1 MNKGKQL
8 YYLMMGFGFI
18 SFITLAGGNILL
30 GIATL
35 FFLIYMYKHR
45 DRVAVAPELKQLGYV
60 IGFFLLTMLLSAL
73 CSGDLAKGLKNWADL
88 WIWRMMPFVIM
99 VLALNEEGKAK
110 HVMTAALLGI
120 AVGFGCIIYQGMH
133 GNLRAPGFFG
143 NPMTF
148 GGYLCVYLPLILVC
162 FLDKSVLV
170 KHRAVAGVLF
180 LLGFAALI
188 INGTRGAWVALAPV
202 FIVLMGYY
210 SLQNKKLLAICLAF
224 LVVAGGVLSTSKNF
238 TYKLNTTIKRTD
250 ASTRER
256 YAIWEGAFNMFKEH
270 PILGVGLGQY
280 KDNYQ
285 KKYILKK
292 ARNRKLTHAHNN
304 VMQMLAENG
313 IVGCVGFLTLVLY
326 IFGSNCLDFIKR
338 RCPYALIIA
347 ASTFALFVQGLT
359 EYNFGNS
366 AVMKSYWL
374 LLGCMLVLKLWAKK
388 SPASKV
394 GKVEA
399 LRKE

>member
-1 MNKGKQL
+1 MNYNKIL
-8 YYLMMGFGFI
+8 YYLMMGFGFV

-30 GIATL
+30 GIATS

-45 DRVAVAPELKQLGYV
+45 DNVALAPELKQLGYV
-60 IGFFLLTMLLSAL
+60 IGFFMLTMLLSAL
-73 CSGDLAKGLKNWADL
+73 FSGDLVKGLKNWADL

-99 VLALNEEGKAK
+99 VLALNEEDKAK
-110 HVMTAALLGI
+110 DVMTAAPLGI
-120 AVGFGCIIYQGMH
+120 AVVFACIIYQGMH

-148 GGYLCVYLPLILVC
+148 GGYLCVYMPLILVC

-170 KHRAVAGVLF
+170 KHKAVAGVLF

-188 INGTRGAWVALAPV
+188 INGTRGAWVGLAPV
-202 FIVLMGYY
+202 FIILMGYY
-210 SLQNKKLLAICLAF
+210 GLQNKKLLAICFVF
-224 LVVAGGVLSTSKNF
+224 LVVAGGLLSTSKNF

-256 YAIWEGAFNMFKEH
+256 YAIWEGAFNMFKDH
-270 PILGVGLGQY
+270 PLLGVGLGQY
-280 KDNYQ
+280 KDSYQ

-292 ARNRKLTHAHNN
+292 ATNKKLTHAHNN
-304 VMQMLAENG
+304 LMQMLAENG
-313 IVGCVGFLTLVLY
+313 IVGCVGFLSLVFY
-326 IFGSNCLDFIKR
+326 IIGRNCLDFLKR
-338 RCPYALIIA
+338 RCPYSLVIT

-374 LLGCMLVLKLWAKK
+374 LLGCMLVLKLWAKNT
-388 SPASKV
+388 PASKV
-394 GKVEA
+394 DKVKA

>member
-1 MNKGKQL
+1 MENGKFL

-30 GIATL
+30 GLATL
-35 FFLIYMYKHR
+35 FFFIYMYKNR
-45 DRVAVAPELKQLGYV
+45 EAIVIVPEVKQLGYV
-60 IGFFLLTMLLSAL
+60 VGFFLLTMLLSAL
-73 CSGDLAKGLKNWADL
+73 FSGDLGKGLKNWADL
-88 WIWRMMPFVIM
+88 WIWRMMPCVII
-99 VLALNEEGKAK
+99 VLALNEYAKAK
-110 HVMTAALLGI
+110 RVMLAALLGI
-120 AVGFGCIIYQGMH
+120 AVGFGCILWQGMH

-162 FLDKSVLV
+162 FLDNSIFV
-170 KHRAVAGVLF
+170 KNRVVAGLLF

-202 FIVLMGYY
+202 FIVLMLYY
-210 SLQNKKLLAICLAF
+210 GLQNKKLLAVCLVF

-238 TYKLNTTIKRTD
+238 TYKLNSTIKRTD
-250 ASTRER
+250 SSTRER
-256 YAIWEGAFNMFKEH
+256 YAIWEGAYNMFKDH
-270 PILGVGLGQY
+270 PVLGVGLGQY

-292 ARNRKLTHAHNN
+292 ARERKLTHAHNN

-313 IVGCVGFLTLVLY
+313 IVGCVGFLSLVFY
-326 IFGSNCLDFIKR
+326 IIGRNCLDFLKR
-338 RCPYALIIA
+338 RCPYSLIIA
-347 ASTFALFVQGLT
+347 SSTFALFVQGLT

-374 LLGCMLVLKLWAKK
+374 LLGCMLVLKLWAKHSLVNK
-388 SPASKV
+388 AD
-394 GKVEA
+394 KVEA

>member
-1 MNKGKQL
+1 MNYNKIL
-8 YYLMMGFGFI
+8 YYLMMGFGFV

-30 GIATL
+30 GIATS

-45 DRVAVAPELKQLGYV
+45 DNVALAPELKQLGYV
-60 IGFFLLTMLLSAL
+60 IGFFMLTMLLSAL
-73 CSGDLAKGLKNWADL
+73 FSGDLVKGLKNWADL

-99 VLALNEEGKAK
+99 VLALNEEDKAK
-110 HVMTAALLGI
+110 DVMTAAPLGI
-120 AVGFGCIIYQGMH
+120 AVVFACIIYQGMH

-148 GGYLCVYLPLILVC
+148 GGYLCVYMPLILVC

-170 KHRAVAGVLF
+170 KHKAVAGVLF

-188 INGTRGAWVALAPV
+188 INGTRGAWVGLAPV
-202 FIVLMGYY
+202 FIILMGYY
-210 SLQNKKLLAICLAF
+210 GLQNKKLLAICFVF
-224 LVVAGGVLSTSKNF
+224 LVVAGGLLSTSKNF

-256 YAIWEGAFNMFKEH
+256 YAIWEGAFNMFKDH
-270 PILGVGLGQY
+270 PLLGVGLGQY
-280 KDNYQ
+280 KDSYQ

-292 ARNRKLTHAHNN
+292 ATNKKLTHAHNN
-304 VMQMLAENG
+304 LMQMLAENG
-313 IVGCVGFLTLVLY
+313 IVGCVGFLSLVFY
-326 IFGSNCLDFIKR
+326 IIGRNCLDFLKR
-338 RCPYALIIA
+338 RCPYSLVIT

-374 LLGCMLVLKLWAKK
+374 LLGCMLVLKLWAKNT
-388 SPASKV
+388 PASKV
-394 GKVEA
+394 DKVKA
-399 LRKE
+399 LPKE

>member
-1 MNKGKQL
+1 
-8 YYLMMGFGFI
+8 MMGFGFV

-30 GIATL
+30 GIATS

-45 DRVAVAPELKQLGYV
+45 DNVALAPELKQLGYV
-60 IGFFLLTMLLSAL
+60 IGFFMLTMLLSAL
-73 CSGDLAKGLKNWADL
+73 FSGDLVKGLKNWADL

-99 VLALNEEGKAK
+99 VLALNEEDKAK
-110 HVMTAALLGI
+110 DVMTAAPLGI
-120 AVGFGCIIYQGMH
+120 AVVFACIIYQGMH

-148 GGYLCVYLPLILVC
+148 GGYLCVYMPLILVC

-170 KHRAVAGVLF
+170 KHKAVAGVLF

-188 INGTRGAWVALAPV
+188 INGTRGAWVGLAPV
-202 FIVLMGYY
+202 FIILMGYY
-210 SLQNKKLLAICLAF
+210 GLQNKKLLAICFVF
-224 LVVAGGVLSTSKNF
+224 LVVAGGLLSTSKNF

-256 YAIWEGAFNMFKEH
+256 YAIWEGAFNMFKDH
-270 PILGVGLGQY
+270 PLLGVGLGQY
-280 KDNYQ
+280 KDSYQ

-292 ARNRKLTHAHNN
+292 ATNKKLTHAHNN
-304 VMQMLAENG
+304 LMQMLAENG
-313 IVGCVGFLTLVLY
+313 IVGCVGFLSLVFY
-326 IFGSNCLDFIKR
+326 IIGRNCLDFLKR
-338 RCPYALIIA
+338 RCPYSLVIT

-374 LLGCMLVLKLWAKK
+374 LLGCMLVLKLWAKNT
-388 SPASKV
+388 PASKV
-394 GKVEA
+394 DKVKA
-399 LRKE
+399 LPKE

>member
-1 MNKGKQL
+1 MNYNKTL
-8 YYLMMGFGFI
+8 YSLMLGFGFI

-35 FFLIYMYKHR
+35 FFLIYMYKQK
-45 DRVAVAPELKQLGYV
+45 DSVAVAPELKQLGYV

-99 VLALNEEGKAK
+99 VLALNEEDKAK
-110 HVMTAALLGI
+110 NVMTAALLGI

-148 GGYLCVYLPLILVC
+148 GGYLCVYLPLILVY

-224 LVVAGGVLSTSKNF
+224 LVIAGGVLSTSKNF

-256 YAIWEGAFNMFKEH
+256 YAIWEGAFNMFKDH

-285 KKYILKK
+285 NKYILKK
-292 ARNRKLTHAHNN
+292 ARHRKLTHAHNN

-326 IFGSNCLDFIKR
+326 ILGSNCRDFIKR

-347 ASTFALFVQGLT
+347 SSTFALFVQGLT

-374 LLGCMLVLKLWAKK
+374 LLGCMLVLKLWAKNT
-388 SPASKV
+388 PASKV
-394 GKVEA
+394 DKVKA
-399 LRKE
+399 LPKE

>member
-1 MNKGKQL
+1 MDNGKFL

-30 GIATL
+30 GLATL
-35 FFLIYMYKHR
+35 FCFIYMYKNR
-45 DRVAVAPELKQLGYV
+45 EAVVIAPEVKQLGYV
-60 IGFFLLTMLLSAL
+60 VGFFLLTMLLSAL
-73 CSGDLAKGLKNWADL
+73 FSGDLGKGLKNWADL
-88 WIWRMMPFVIM
+88 WIWRMMPCVIV
-99 VLALNEEGKAK
+99 VLALNEYKKAK
-110 HVMTAALLGI
+110 RVMLAALLGI
-120 AVGFGCIIYQGMH
+120 VVGFCCILWQGMH

-162 FLDKSVLV
+162 FLDKSILV
-170 KHRAVAGVLF
+170 KNRVVAGLLL

-202 FIVLMGYY
+202 FIVLMLYY
-210 SLQNKKLLAICLAF
+210 GLQNKRLLAICLAF

-238 TYKLNTTIKRTD
+238 TYKLNTTIKRND

-256 YAIWEGAFNMFKEH
+256 YAIWEGAYNMFKDH

-292 ARNRKLTHAHNN
+292 ARERRLTHAHNN
-304 VMQMLAENG
+304 IMQMLAENG
-313 IVGCVGFLTLVLY
+313 LVGCVGFLTLVFY
-326 IFGSNCLDFIKR
+326 IFGSNVRDFIKK
-338 RCPYALIIA
+338 RCPYSLIIA
-347 ASTFALFVQGLT
+347 SSTFALFVQGLT

-374 LLGCMLVLKLWAKK
+374 LLGCMLVMKLCWKK
-388 SPASKV
+388 K
-394 GKVEA
+394 GQ
-399 LRKE
+399 

>member
-1 MNKGKQL
+1 MNYNKLL
-8 YYLMMGFGFI
+8 YYSMMGFSFL
-18 SFITLAGGNILL
+18 SFITLAGGNVLL
-30 GIATL
+30 GLSTLL
-35 FFLIYMYKHR
+35 FFIYIYKNK
-45 DRVAVAPELKQLGYV
+45 DKIVISLEIKQIASI

-73 CSGDLAKGLKNWADL
+73 FSGDLAKGLKNWADL

-99 VLALNEEGKAK
+99 VLALNEEDKAK

-120 AVGFGCIIYQGMH
+120 AVGFACIIYQGMH

-148 GGYLCVYLPLILVC
+148 GGYLCVYMPLILVC
-162 FLDKSVLV
+162 FLDKSVFV

-202 FIVLMGYY
+202 FIIMMGYY
-210 SLQNKKLLAICLAF
+210 GLQNKKLLAICLVF
-224 LVVAGGVLSTSKNF
+224 LVVAGGILSTSKNF
-238 TYKLNTTIKRTD
+238 TYRLKTTIKHTD

-256 YAIWEGAFNMFKEH
+256 YAIWEGTFNMFKDH
-270 PILGVGLGQY
+270 PLLGVGLGQY

-292 ARNRKLTHAHNN
+292 ATNKQLTHAHNN

-313 IVGCVGFLTLVLY
+313 ILGCMGFLSLVFY
-326 IFGSNCLDFIKR
+326 IIGRNCLDFLKH
-338 RCPYALIIA
+338 RCPYSLVIT

-374 LLGCMLVLKLWAKK
+374 LLGCMLVLKMWAKYSLVNK
-388 SPASKV
+388 AD
-394 GKVEA
+394 KVEA

>member
-1 MNKGKQL
+1 
-8 YYLMMGFGFI
+8 
-18 SFITLAGGNILL
+18 
-30 GIATL
+30 
-35 FFLIYMYKHR
+35 
-45 DRVAVAPELKQLGYV
+45 
-60 IGFFLLTMLLSAL
+60 
-73 CSGDLAKGLKNWADL
+73 
-88 WIWRMMPFVIM
+88 MMPFMIM
-99 VLALNEEGKAK
+99 VLALNEEDKAK
-110 HVMTAALLGI
+110 DVMTAAFLGI
-120 AVGFGCIIYQGMH
+120 AVGFACIIYQGMH

-148 GGYLCVYLPLILVC
+148 GGYLCVYMPLILVC
-162 FLDKSVLV
+162 FLDKNVLI

-202 FIVLMGYY
+202 FIILMGYY
-210 SLQNKKLLAICLAF
+210 GLKNKKLLAICLAF

-256 YAIWEGAFNMFKEH
+256 YAIWEGAFNMFKDH
-270 PILGVGLGQY
+270 PALGVGLGQY

-292 ARNRKLTHAHNN
+292 AREKKLTHAHNN

-313 IVGCVGFLTLVLY
+313 ILGCVGFLSLVFY
-326 IFGSNCLDFIKR
+326 IIGRNCLDFLKH
-338 RCPYALIIA
+338 RCPYSLVIT

-374 LLGCMLVLKLWAKK
+374 LLGCMLVLKLWAKHSLVNK
-388 SPASKV
+388 AD
-394 GKVEA
+394 KVES

>member
-1 MNKGKQL
+1 MV
-8 YYLMMGFGFI
+8 GFSFI
-18 SFITLAGGNILL
+18 SFITLAGGNIFL

-35 FFLIYMYKHR
+35 CFFIYIYKLR
-45 DRVAVAPELKQLGYV
+45 DSVAVAPELKQLGYV

-73 CSGDLAKGLKNWADL
+73 FSGDLVKGLKNWADL

-99 VLALNEEGKAK
+99 VLALNEEDKAK
-110 HVMTAALLGI
+110 HIMTAALLGI
-120 AVGFGCIIYQGMH
+120 AVGFACIIYQGMH

-148 GGYLCVYLPLILVC
+148 GGYLCVYMPLILVC
-162 FLDKSVLV
+162 FLDNSVLV

-180 LLGFAALI
+180 LLGFAAVI
-188 INGTRGAWVALAPV
+188 INGTRGAWVGLAPV
-202 FIVLMGYY
+202 FIILMGYY
-210 SLQNKKLLAICLAF
+210 GLQNKKLLAICLVF
-224 LVVAGGVLSTSKNF
+224 LVVAGGVLSTSRSF
-238 TYKLNTTIKRTD
+238 TYRLRSTIKHTD

-256 YAIWEGAFNMFKEH
+256 YAIWEGALNMFRDH
-270 PILGVGLGQY
+270 PLLGVGLGQY

-292 ARNRKLTHAHNN
+292 ARNKKLTHAHNN

-313 IVGCVGFLTLVLY
+313 IVGCMGFLTLVFY
-326 IFGSNCLDFIKR
+326 IFGSNVRDFINR
-338 RCPYALIIA
+338 RCPYSLIIA
-347 ASTFALFVQGLT
+347 SSTFALFIQGLT

-374 LLGCMLVLKLWAKK
+374 LLGCLLVIKTSINNKT
-388 SPASKV
+388 
-394 GKVEA
+394 
-399 LRKE
+399 

>member
-1 MNKGKQL
+1 MNYNKSL
-8 YYLMMGFGFI
+8 CYSMIGFGFL

-30 GIATL
+30 GLSTM
-35 FFLIYMYKHR
+35 FFFIYIYKNK
-45 DRVAVAPELKQLGYV
+45 DNLVINSEIKQLISI

-73 CSGDLAKGLKNWADL
+73 FSGDLGKGLKNWADL
-88 WIWRMMPFVIM
+88 WIWRMMPFVIL
-99 VLALNEEGKAK
+99 VFSLNEKIKARK
-110 HVMTAALLGI
+110 IILAALVGI
-120 AVGFGCIIYQGMH
+120 TIGFCYVVYQGMH

-148 GGYLCVYLPLILVC
+148 GGYLCVYMPLILVC

-202 FIVLMGYY
+202 FIILMGYY
-210 SLQNKKLLAICLAF
+210 GLQNKKLLAICLAF
-224 LVVAGGVLSTSKNF
+224 LVVAGGVLSTSKSF
-238 TYKLNTTIKRTD
+238 TYRLRTTIKHTD

-256 YAIWEGAFNMFKEH
+256 YAIWEGAFNMFKDH
-270 PILGVGLGQY
+270 PLLGVGLGQY

-292 ARNRKLTHAHNN
+292 AREKKLTHAHNN

-313 IVGCVGFLTLVLY
+313 IVGCVGFLTLVFY
-326 IFGSNCLDFIKR
+326 ILGSNIIDFIKR
-338 RCPYALIIA
+338 RCPYSLIISS
-347 ASTFALFVQGLT
+347 STFALFVQGLT

-374 LLGCMLVLKLWAKK
+374 LLGCMLVMKFSKHDKLKD
-388 SPASKV
+388 
-394 GKVEA
+394 
-399 LRKE
+399 

>member
-1 MNKGKQL
+1 MNYNKIL

-45 DRVAVAPELKQLGYV
+45 DSVAVAPELKQLGYV

-99 VLALNEEGKAK
+99 VLALNEEVKAK
-110 HVMTAALLGI
+110 HVMTAALWGI

-148 GGYLCVYLPLILVC
+148 GGYLCVYMPLILVC
-162 FLDKSVLV
+162 FLDKNVLI

-202 FIVLMGYY
+202 FIILMGYY
-210 SLQNKKLLAICLAF
+210 GLQNKKLLAICLAF
-224 LVVAGGVLSTSKNF
+224 LVVAGGVLSTSKSF
-238 TYKLNTTIKRTD
+238 TYRLKTTIKHTD
-250 ASTRER
+250 TSTRER
-256 YAIWEGAFNMFKEH
+256 YAIWEGAFNMFKDH
-270 PILGVGLGQY
+270 PLLGVGLGQY

-292 ARNRKLTHAHNN
+292 ARNKKLTHAHNN

-313 IVGCVGFLTLVLY
+313 IVGCVGFLSLVFY
-326 IFGSNCLDFIKR
+326 IIGRNCLDFLKR
-338 RCPYALIIA
+338 RCPYSLVIV

-366 AVMKSYWL
+366 AVRKSYWL
-374 LLGCMLVLKLWAKK
+374 MLGCMLVLKLWVNNFRV
-388 SPASKV
+388 SKV
-394 GKVEA
+394 DKVES

>member
-1 MNKGKQL
+1 
-8 YYLMMGFGFI
+8 
-18 SFITLAGGNILL
+18 
-30 GIATL
+30 
-35 FFLIYMYKHR
+35 
-45 DRVAVAPELKQLGYV
+45 
-60 IGFFLLTMLLSAL
+60 
-73 CSGDLAKGLKNWADL
+73 
-88 WIWRMMPFVIM
+88 M
-99 VLALNEEGKAK
+99 VWLLALNEEDKAK
-110 HVMTAALLGI
+110 NVMTAALLGI

-224 LVVAGGVLSTSKNF
+224 LVIAGGVLSTSKNF

-256 YAIWEGAFNMFKEH
+256 YAIWEGAFNMFKDH

-292 ARNRKLTHAHNN
+292 ARERKLTHAHNN

-313 IVGCVGFLTLVLY
+313 IVGCVGFLSLVFY
-326 IFGSNCLDFIKR
+326 IIGRNCLDFLKR
-338 RCPYALIIA
+338 RCPYSLVIT

-374 LLGCMLVLKLWAKK
+374 LLGCMLVLKLWAKHSLVNK
-388 SPASKV
+388 ADKE
-394 GKVEA
+394 EA